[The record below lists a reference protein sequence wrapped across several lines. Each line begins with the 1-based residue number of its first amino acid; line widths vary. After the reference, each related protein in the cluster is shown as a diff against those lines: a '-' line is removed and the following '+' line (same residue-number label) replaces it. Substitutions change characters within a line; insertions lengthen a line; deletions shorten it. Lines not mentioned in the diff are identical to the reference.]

1 MGTRTGMI
9 RAIDGMGRIV
19 IPVELRRSMEM
30 GPSTLIEFFA
40 DTDSGH
46 MMMRRYQLQECVFCQ
61 SEMRLTPYQE
71 RWICGSC
78 ALELKSVAD
87 QKENESGKGILGSA
101 GTGQRYA
108 VPVTV
113 NPRSAR
119 KHGELIRLLRE
130 ISKGNK

>member
-30 GPSTLIEFFA
+30 GPSTLIEFFT
-40 DTDSGH
+40 DTDTRH

-61 SEMRLTPYQE
+61 SEVQLSPYQE

-78 ALELKSVAD
+78 ALELKCVAN
-87 QKENESGKGILGSA
+87 QKENESGKGIWASA
-101 GTGQRYA
+101 ATRQSYA
-108 VPVTV
+108 VPVAV
-113 NPRSAR
+113 NSRSVR
-119 KHGELIRLLRE
+119 KHGELVRLLRE

>member
-19 IPVELRRSMEM
+19 IPVELRQSMEM

-40 DTDSGH
+40 DTDTGN

-61 SEMRLTPYQE
+61 SEVQISPYQE

-78 ALELKSVAD
+78 TLELKSVASP
-87 QKENESGKGILGSA
+87 KENESGKRILGSA
-101 GTGQRYA
+101 GTRQRYA
-108 VPVTV
+108 VPVVV

>member
-19 IPVELRRSMEM
+19 IPVELRQSMEM
-30 GPSTLIEFFA
+30 GPSSLIEFFA
-40 DTDSGH
+40 DTDTGH

-78 ALELKSVAD
+78 AFELKSAAN
-87 QKENESGKGILGSA
+87 QKENESDKGILGSA
-101 GTGQRYA
+101 GTRQKYV
-108 VPVTV
+108 VPVAA
-113 NPRSAR
+113 NSHSGR
-119 KHGELIRLLRE
+119 KHGELVRLLRE
-130 ISKGNK
+130 ISKGNE